1 MTVQY
6 LGKNW
11 VMSALLQ
18 CYKFLPYQTKLL
30 DLSKTWGLL
39 ENKEGI
45 LLFCSY
51 LERAWKNHN
60 ELMLSWIHGIL
71 LLSPFSPSIFS
82 LPVNTMT
89 GNLATSH
96 FHHYGSSGC
105 YPDWFP
111 PNQTRNKVALH
122 PQGSQWRK
130 SQSSGMIS
138 RKFTCP
144 GGWQCCCL

>member
-39 ENKEGI
+39 ENKEVI

-51 LERAWKNHN
+51 LEREHEKIIMN
-60 ELMLSWIHGIL
+60 E
-71 LLSPFSPSIFS
+71 
-82 LPVNTMT
+82 
-89 GNLATSH
+89 
-96 FHHYGSSGC
+96 C
-105 YPDWFP
+105 
-111 PNQTRNKVALH
+111 
-122 PQGSQWRK
+122 
-130 SQSSGMIS
+130 
-138 RKFTCP
+138 
-144 GGWQCCCL
+144 